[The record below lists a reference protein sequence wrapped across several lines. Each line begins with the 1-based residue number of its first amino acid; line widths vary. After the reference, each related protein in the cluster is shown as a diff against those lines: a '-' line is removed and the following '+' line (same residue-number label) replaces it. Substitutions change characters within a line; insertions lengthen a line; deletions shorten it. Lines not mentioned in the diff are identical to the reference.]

1 MKKSLILFNYVCL
14 QDILI
19 KYLWTV
25 RKEVQHFCCSNET
38 QVTMETHCVISLIL
52 DLDNS
57 FISGYFAE
65 PFEVGS
71 LSNAEVRNKSQ
82 KKKKPGG
89 IKLRKITCYNN
100 L

>member
-19 KYLWTV
+19 KYLGIV
-25 RKEVQHFCCSNET
+25 GKEVQHFCCSNET
-38 QVTMETHCVISLIL
+38 QVTMETHCVISLTL

-57 FISGYFAE
+57 FIFGYFAE

-82 KKKKPGG
+82 EK
-89 IKLRKITCYNN
+89 RN
-100 L
+100 LEG

>member
-19 KYLWTV
+19 KYLWIV
-25 RKEVQHFCCSNET
+25 GKEVQHFCCLNET
-38 QVTMETHCVISLIL
+38 QVTMETHCVISLTL

-57 FISGYFAE
+57 FIFGYFAE

-82 KKKKPGG
+82 EK
-89 IKLRKITCYNN
+89 RN
-100 L
+100 LEG

>member
-38 QVTMETHCVISLIL
+38 QVTMETHCVISLTL

-57 FISGYFAE
+57 FIFGYFAG

-82 KKKKPGG
+82 EK
-89 IKLRKITCYNN
+89 RN
-100 L
+100 LEG

>member
-19 KYLWTV
+19 KYLWIV
-25 RKEVQHFCCSNET
+25 EKEVQHFCCSNET
-38 QVTMETHCVISLIL
+38 QVTMETHCVISLTL

-57 FISGYFAE
+57 FIFGYFAE

-82 KKKKPGG
+82 EK
-89 IKLRKITCYNN
+89 RN
-100 L
+100 LEG